1 MEKIKAYF
9 EDKLDSVVS
18 SITILNTISKR
29 CKYCGYGEIF
39 TGEATIAPKE
49 TNEDSYTDETRDVT
63 FVYRSGCLT
72 YDEEMDFE

>member
-29 CKYCGYGEIF
+29 CEHCGYGKIF
-39 TGEATIAPKE
+39 IEEATRA
-49 TNEDSYTDETRDVT
+49 
-63 FVYRSGCLT
+63 L
-72 YDEEMDFE
+72 